1 MTEKEYDHIIVS
13 IKNKKRL
20 NTIGKMGDSYND
32 VIEYILNKWE
42 SEQKW
47 KRVIVVRKKQNHG
60 E

>member
-42 SEQKW
+42 SEQK
-47 KRVIVVRKKQNHG
+47 
-60 E
+60 